1 VRSLFCLLLVLALAL
16 AVGGAGAAAPAE
28 PAVSPK
34 LFSSLRWRSIG
45 PYRGGRVLAVAG
57 VPGDPS
63 AYYFGGVAGGVWK
76 TTNGGLSW
84 APVFDKQDI
93 ASIGAIA
100 VAPSDPNVVYVGSGE
115 ACIRGNISYGT
126 GVYRSRDA
134 GKTWTS
140 VGLRD
145 TRHIGRVIVDPKD
158 PNRVF
163 VAALGHAFGPNAER
177 GVFRTTDGGAHWQ
190 KVLFKDNDT
199 GAIDVQFDPSN
210 ASVLYAALWQV
221 RRQPWN
227 LSSGGAG
234 SGLYRSTDGG
244 TTWTRLTGGGLPGG
258 IYGRIGIAVSPVESS
273 RVYASIEA
281 TDGGL
286 YRSDDAGATWTR
298 VNADERFRQRAWYFS
313 HIFTDPKQVDTIYA
327 LNTGMFRS
335 IDGGKTFDLL
345 PAPHG
350 DHHGLWIDPTDPR
363 RMINGNDGGAT
374 ITVDGGKTWT
384 GQDNQPTAQFYHVIT
399 DDGFP
404 YRVYG
409 TQQDNSSVGIRS
421 YGNGGVI
428 DQRDWFEFGGESG
441 WIALDA
447 KNPDVIYGDSEHQI
461 FRYERSS
468 DSYQDISVSPLD
480 VSGRAAAELAHR
492 FQWTTP
498 LIAPKNEPGVLYA
511 GSEAVW
517 RSADEGKT
525 WTAISGDLTRNDK
538 SKQQPSGG
546 PIQLDITSVEYYDTI
561 FVIAEAPLAN
571 GTLWVGTD
579 DGLVW
584 ITRDTGKAWK
594 KVTPPGMPEWG
605 TVSSIDP
612 SPHAAA
618 AAYVAV
624 DRHRLDDLR
633 PYAWKTKDGGAHWTS
648 IAAGLPDGAYVHVVR
663 EDPKR
668 SGLIYAGTELG
679 VFVSFDDG
687 ARWQPLMTGMPVTPV
702 TDATVH
708 GDDLVV
714 STNGRGFWILDDL
727 APLRELAAGAPAIAK
742 QDAHL
747 YAPARALRTAYN
759 VFPNKRRPVGDNP
772 PQGAVF
778 DYWLAK
784 EPKGDVAIEIL
795 DDKGALV
802 RKLSSAPPDR
812 GPDQPPEWVDLV
824 RTPDRLEK
832 RAGMNRFV
840 WDLRWSEPTQIPGAF
855 YQGLPPW
862 GPLALPGKYT
872 VKLTVGGKAQ
882 TAPLVIFNDP
892 RNKATDAD
900 LRASFD
906 LQIKVRAVIDAQ
918 HLAVNQIRSTR
929 AQLGVLRARLGADV
943 HAKELVAAIN
953 AIVKRMDA
961 IEGQLVQVKLG
972 SSEGMLRFPSML
984 NEQLD
989 SFRGS
994 IESDRAPTQ
1003 AQLQVHADLAKRA
1016 DGQLALWKA
1025 LVTVD
1030 IPALNKKIVASGV
1043 ALVDPT
1049 ALGPVPPASAG
1060 GRAAPE
1066 PDRDRDRHRF

>member
-1 VRSLFCLLLVLALAL
+1 VRASLPVLLVLAL
-16 AVGGAGAAAPAE
+16 GGAAAAAPAE

-34 LFSSLRWRSIG
+34 LFSGLRWRSIG

-57 VPGDPS
+57 VAGDPFT
-63 AYYFGGVAGGVWK
+63 YYFGGVAGGVWK

-84 APVFDKQDI
+84 APVFDQQDI

-100 VAPSDPNVVYVGSGE
+100 VAPSDPNVVYAGSGE
-115 ACIRGNISYGT
+115 ACIRGNISYGA
-126 GVYRSRDA
+126 GVYRSLDA
-134 GKTWTS
+134 GRTWTP

-163 VAALGHAFGPNAER
+163 VAALGHAFGHNPER

-190 KVLFKDNDT
+190 KVLFKDADT

-221 RRQPWN
+221 RRLPWN
-227 LSSGGAG
+227 LSSGGPG
-234 SGLYRSTDGG
+234 SGLYKSTDGG
-244 TTWTRLTGGGLPGG
+244 TTWKRLSGGGLPAG
-258 IYGRIGIAVSPVESS
+258 IYGRIGIAVSPVDPS

-281 TDGGL
+281 ADGGL

-313 HIFTDPKQVDTIYA
+313 HVFADPKQVDTVYA

-335 IDGGKTFDLL
+335 VDGGKTFDLL

-374 ITVDGGKTWT
+374 LTVDGGRTWT
-384 GQDNQPTAQFYHVIT
+384 RQDNQPTGQFYHAIT
-399 DDGFP
+399 DDSFP
-404 YRVYG
+404 YRIYG
-409 TQQDNSSVGIRS
+409 TQQDNSSVGIKS
-421 YGNGGVI
+421 YGDGGVI
-428 DQRDWFEFGGESG
+428 DERDWFAFGGETG
-441 WIALDA
+441 WIAPDA
-447 KNPDVIYGDSEHQI
+447 RNPEVMFGNNEQTI
-461 FRYERSS
+461 FRYDHASNL
-468 DSYQDISVSPLD
+468 YQDVSVWPLD
-480 VSGRAAAELAHR
+480 VSGRGAAELTHR
-492 FQWTTP
+492 FQWTSP
-498 LIAPKNEPGVLYA
+498 LIAPRNEPGVLYT
-511 GSEAVW
+511 GGEAVW

-546 PIQLDITSVEYYDTI
+546 PIQLDITSVEYYDTV
-561 FVIAEAPLAN
+561 FVLAASPLAR
-571 GTLWVGTD
+571 GTLWAGTD

-584 ITRDTGKAWK
+584 ITRDTGKAWTR
-594 KVTPPGMPEWG
+594 VTPPGMPEWG

-633 PYAWKTKDGGAHWTS
+633 PYAWKTRDGGATWTS
-648 IAAGLPDGAYVHVVR
+648 IAAGLPAAPVHVVR
-663 EDPKR
+663 EDPR
-668 SGLIYAGTELG
+668 RPGLLYAGTELG

-687 ARWQPLMTGMPVTPV
+687 ARWQPVMAGMPVTPV

-714 STNGRGFWILDDL
+714 STNGRGFWILDDV
-727 APLRELAAGAPAIAK
+727 APLRELAAGAPAIAR
-742 QDAHL
+742 QDVHL
-747 YAPARALRTAYN
+747 FAPARALRTAYS
-759 VFPNKRRPVGDNP
+759 VFPDKRRPVGDNP

-778 DYWLAK
+778 DYWLAA
-784 EPKGDVAIEIL
+784 EPRGDVAIEIL
-795 DDKGALV
+795 DAKGAVV
-802 RKLSSAPPDR
+802 RRLSSAAPER

-824 RTPDRLEK
+824 RTPDQLDK

-862 GPLALPGKYT
+862 GPLALPGSYT
-872 VKLTVGGKAQ
+872 VKLTASGKSY
-882 TAPLVIFNDP
+882 TAPLVIYNDP
-892 RNKATDAD
+892 RSKAADDD
-900 LRASFD
+900 LRASFN
-906 LQIKVRAVIDAQ
+906 LQVETRALIDAL
-918 HLAVNQIRSTR
+918 HVAVNQIRSTR
-929 AQLGVLRARLGADV
+929 AQAGLVRARLAADP
-943 HAKELVAAIN
+943 HGKELVAAIDGI
-953 AIVKRMDA
+953 ARRMDA
-961 IEGQLVQVKLG
+961 VEAQLVQVKLG
-972 SSEGMLRFPSML
+972 SSEGMLRFPAML

-989 SFRGS
+989 TFRGT

-1003 AQLQVHADLAKRA
+1003 PQLQLYTELARRVDA
-1016 DGQLALWKA
+1016 QVTAWKA
-1025 LVTVD
+1025 VMATDL
-1030 IPALNKKIVASGV
+1030 PALNKRIVASGV
-1043 ALVDPT
+1043 ALIDP
-1049 ALGPVPPASAG
+1049 AAPGPAAPAPAG
-1060 GRAAPE
+1060 GRAAPRE
-1066 PDRDRDRHRF
+1066 IDHDR